1 MDAFGTVVVVVCV
14 AAAVVSVVMFV
25 RIGRLYEQIGRLG
38 QFSLADGD
46 DVGAPARQ
54 AIRAEVERQLAAPS
68 RTPRRAD

>member
-25 RIGRLYEQIGRLG
+25 RVGRLYQQIGRLG

-46 DVGAPARQ
+46 DVGDRARE

-68 RTPRRAD
+68 GTPGRAD